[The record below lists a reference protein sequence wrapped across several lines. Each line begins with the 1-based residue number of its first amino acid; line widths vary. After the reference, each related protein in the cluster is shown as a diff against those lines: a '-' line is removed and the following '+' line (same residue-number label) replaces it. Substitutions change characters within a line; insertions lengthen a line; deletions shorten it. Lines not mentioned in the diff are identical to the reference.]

1 MTVSEVSLKGTLKLE
16 FSERM
21 DFSGL
26 NNLTYSPTNSED
38 FNKYKYLLSHEHLK
52 IAIVPT
58 PN

>member
-1 MTVSEVSLKGTLKLE
+1 MTVSEVSINGTLKLE

-26 NNLTYSPTNSED
+26 NNLTYSPTNSAD
-38 FNKYKYLLSHEHLK
+38 FKKYKYLLSYEQLK